1 METAL
6 RFELKNNISELAATT
21 KPDGTVEEHI
31 FPTNAPEG
39 VSKPYLV
46 YTRITTRK
54 TKTLEGYTDKEA
66 LSYMFSIMANKYS
79 EMKSLTK
86 KVEDL
91 LISMPKT
98 SIGTQQIYI
107 EDLDI
112 NNITEQYEHEMGVN
126 RGIIDFTI
134 YY

>member
-6 RFELKNNISELAATT
+6 RHEINTNIPELYNKIY
-21 KPDGTVEEHI
+21 
-31 FPTNAPEG
+31 PTNAPEG
-39 VSKPYLV
+39 SQGPYLV
-46 YTRITTRK
+46 YTRINTK
-54 TKTLEGYTDKEA
+54 KEKTLEGYTNKQA
-66 LSYMFSIMANKYS
+66 LSYMFSIMATKYS

-86 KVEDL
+86 KVENL
-91 LISMPKT
+91 LIFFPKT
-98 SIGTQQIYI
+98 FIGTGEEVFI

-112 NNITEQYEHEMGVN
+112 NNITEQYEHELGVN